1 MTESRSPE
9 QAARERA
16 QIVARAWLDK
26 AFREALMRDPKAAI
40 SQELG
45 RELADG
51 VEITVLQETASQ
63 VYLVIPP
70 APDHELSEQELEHVS
85 GGLLTLDSALLSPTL
100 SPTVNRTLIAPT
112 SWVCGGG
119 GIC

>member
-9 QAARERA
+9 QAIRERA
-16 QIVARAWLDK
+16 QIVARAWQDK
-26 AFREALMRDPKAAI
+26 TFREALVRDPKAAI

-45 RELADG
+45 RELADS

-63 VYLVIPP
+63 VYLVVPP
-70 APDHELSEQELEHVS
+70 VPDHELSEQELEQVS
-85 GGLLTLDSALLSPTL
+85 GGLLTLASPLMSPTL
-100 SPTVNRTLIAPT
+100 SPTINRTPIAPT
-112 SWVCGGG
+112 SHGLCYG